1 MQRWCAPAFFRVR
14 PMRKTSEILLL
25 VPLLPIFLLGMLPML
40 VFPLV
45 GFAGLAIMG
54 VLMTAGGFAERLR
67 AMNEYSEH
75 TVIRGYVAP
84 SERASHL
91 STLKTSGRFAT
102 ALNVVGVAMSFVGL
116 AGLYW
121 NW

>member
-1 MQRWCAPAFFRVR
+1 
-14 PMRKTSEILLL
+14 MRKTPEMLLL
-25 VPLLPIFLLGMLPML
+25 APLLPIYLLGMLPVL

-45 GFAGLAIMG
+45 GFTGLAIMG

-67 AMNEYSEH
+67 AMSEYSEH

-102 ALNVVGVAMSFVGL
+102 ALNVVGVGMSFVGL

-121 NW
+121 N

>member
-1 MQRWCAPAFFRVR
+1 
-14 PMRKTSEILLL
+14 MRRTSEILLV
-25 VPLLPIFLLGMLPML
+25 VPLLPIFFLGMLPML

-45 GFAGLAIMG
+45 GFTGLAITG
-54 VLMTAGGFAERLR
+54 VLMAAGGFAERLR

-84 SERASHL
+84 SERAFHL

-102 ALNVVGVAMSFVGL
+102 ALNVVGVAVSFVGL

>member
-1 MQRWCAPAFFRVR
+1 M
-14 PMRKTSEILLL
+14 LL
-25 VPLLPIFLLGMLPML
+25 
-40 VFPLV
+40 FPLV
-45 GFAGLAIMG
+45 GFTGFAIIG

-75 TVIRGYVAP
+75 IVIRGYMTP

-102 ALNVVGVAMSFVGL
+102 ALNVFGVAMSLVGL